1 MRRLERASLA
11 AAATVLVAGGFI
23 AACSNTVTGTAEVN
37 QSELQ
42 LYTSEI
48 RSSSAA
54 ASSSRAA
61 AAAAAATDVCETLR
75 DHNNPAVDAFNAYID
90 ASDSKAPD
98 VEAKK
103 GAAITAL
110 RDTAGKI
117 DEELNPDV
125 PNEVSTPLRTYRYNL
140 NSLADLLERNASVD
154 EVNGQID
161 SFNADKDAAFDAC
174 EPY

>member
-1 MRRLERASLA
+1 MRRFERAGLA
-11 AAATVLVAGGFI
+11 AALTALVAGGFL
-23 AACSNTVTGTAEVN
+23 AACSTTVTGTAEVN

-48 RSSSAA
+48 KSSSAA

-61 AAAAAATDVCETLR
+61 AAEAAATDVCEALR
-75 DHNNPAVDAFNAYID
+75 DNNNPAVDAFNAYID
-90 ASDSKAPD
+90 ASDNKAPD
-98 VEAKK
+98 EGPKK
-103 GAAITAL
+103 DAAVTAL

-117 DEELNPDV
+117 DEQLSPDV
-125 PNEVSTPLRTYRYNL
+125 PNDVSSPMRTYRDNL
-140 NSLADLLERNASVD
+140 KTLADLLERNASVE

-174 EPY
+174 KPY